1 MSIEEQKRYLSEGLE
16 LEHLRIHDKNRE
28 DIKSFSKA
36 KGNDSMA
43 KYLIDRAWEDDL
55 NRNTKVFLIRDKET
69 KEIVFYFAINCGIL
83 FSDPDVWKM
92 SSKEKEAF
100 DKYVD
105 ALSSRPF
112 TDATNDK
119 VNETMYEL
127 LEILGKDYKRM
138 NELINL
144 AELKADR
151 LVDKNSEEGE
161 YIQQVKET
169 FPAIDIKFFARN
181 GSYQPKIKLDFKLGI
196 YVFWEI
202 IVPQILEIAE
212 KVGCKYVYLFAADES
227 ENFYE
232 DPKENQE
239 IPWSKGY
246 EPDDEIS
253 RREKERKLV
262 DYYTKELK
270 FTYISEYKVL
280 KPDFERGCIT
290 LFQKIDDLE
299 TNRQSVWESH
309 IL

>member
-1 MSIEEQKRYLSEGLE
+1 M
-16 LEHLRIHDKNRE
+16 
-28 DIKSFSKA
+28 
-36 KGNDSMA
+36 
-43 KYLIDRAWEDDL
+43 
-55 NRNTKVFLIRDKET
+55 
-69 KEIVFYFAINCGIL
+69 
-83 FSDPDVWKM
+83 
-92 SSKEKEAF
+92 
-100 DKYVD
+100 
-105 ALSSRPF
+105 
-112 TDATNDK
+112 
-119 VNETMYEL
+119 
-127 LEILGKDYKRM
+127 
-138 NELINL
+138 
-144 AELKADR
+144 
-151 LVDKNSEEGE
+151 
-161 YIQQVKET
+161 
-169 FPAIDIKFFARN
+169 
-181 GSYQPKIKLDFKLGI
+181 
-196 YVFWEI
+196 
-202 IVPQILEIAE
+202 PQILEIAE

-299 TNRQSVWESH
+299 INRQSVWESH